1 MYLSAYNSHS
11 DAIFR
16 YCFFK
21 LSDREQALD
30 AVQEIFMKMWKYLQ
44 EGNEVQN
51 PQAFLFVIA
60 ANHVKDQWRKK
71 KAIPLSVFDGDDD
84 DQPFEIPDEDDTIV
98 TGTEYRLAL
107 EHFAKLPDSDRMLL
121 QLRFIEDKA
130 VKDIAAMLGEREN
143 TIAVRISR
151 ALSALRPY
159 YKNDDHGA

>member
-1 MYLSAYNSHS
+1 M
-11 DAIFR
+11 
-16 YCFFK
+16 
-21 LSDREQALD
+21 
-30 AVQEIFMKMWKYLQ
+30 
-44 EGNEVQN
+44 
-51 PQAFLFVIA
+51 FVIA